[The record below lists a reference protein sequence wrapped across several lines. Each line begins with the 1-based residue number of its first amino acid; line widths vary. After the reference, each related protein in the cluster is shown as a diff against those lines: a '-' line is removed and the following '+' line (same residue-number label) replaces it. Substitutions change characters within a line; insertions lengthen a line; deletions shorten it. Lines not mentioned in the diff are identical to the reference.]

1 MCQGKI
7 PNLVH
12 TETPNNICLFQHPVR
27 DYRGDLVC
35 HHNLDCRPGILLATA
50 VQDGAGRGRV
60 EDEEQDGL
68 LQVQLI
74 MNPQGR
80 NTFRRE

>member
-1 MCQGKI
+1 M
-7 PNLVH
+7 
-12 TETPNNICLFQHPVR
+12 R
-27 DYRGDLVC
+27 DYRGDPVC
-35 HHNLDCRPGILLATA
+35 YNNLDCRPGILLATA

-74 MNPQGR
+74 MNPQGEIR
-80 NTFRRE
+80 SEENSNIFRCCNEGASYSIWN